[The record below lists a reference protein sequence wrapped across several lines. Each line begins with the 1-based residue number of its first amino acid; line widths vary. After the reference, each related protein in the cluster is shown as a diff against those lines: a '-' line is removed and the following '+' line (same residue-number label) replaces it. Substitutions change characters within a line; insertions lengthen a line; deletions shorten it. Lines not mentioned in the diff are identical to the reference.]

1 MTQQQAL
8 AAKAEAFTPKQIGAA
23 KGAIN
28 GAVSRTFGANGLGEK
43 IPKALTGSADDQA
56 KLVVEVTRM
65 IGDILIAQL
74 DKQDAEAK
82 KAVASAGGVAAGMQ
96 TAALARADFA
106 ASATPKFMSLSTM
119 SAYRWFCWAFYE
131 SVPDRDAIVTAYLN
145 RNRRQLRAEL
155 AKVNKAL
162 LAFIAKSPWQPSGH
176 PSDKKAAAKPAAK
189 PASKPA
195 ATRKPAAKKPAAGS
209 RSRKAR
215 PSSSP
220 RTL

>member
-82 KAVASAGGVAAGMQ
+82 KQKAEQAKKQAAGVTNNGLASTGSDT
-96 TAALARADFA
+96 TAIATLAAIMTIAGAGCVLVRVRSAKHADGWHA
-106 ASATPKFMSLSTM
+106 V
-119 SAYRWFCWAFYE
+119 E
-131 SVPDRDAIVTAYLN
+131 D
-145 RNRRQLRAEL
+145 
-155 AKVNKAL
+155 
-162 LAFIAKSPWQPSGH
+162 
-176 PSDKKAAAKPAAK
+176 
-189 PASKPA
+189 
-195 ATRKPAAKKPAAGS
+195 
-209 RSRKAR
+209 
-215 PSSSP
+215 
-220 RTL
+220 